1 MKIIYKYF
9 PGPSV
14 SIDYGDGFDGVN
26 DANDDI
32 DINDD
37 EPPARDENLTNRP
50 GSAYCNCISI
60 ILYLVCIGPQ
70 TKHGRIAIKQ

>member
-1 MKIIYKYF
+1 MSIF

-60 ILYLVCIGPQ
+60 TLAPRPSLEGVPSNNTQLSRGPGQ
-70 TKHGRIAIKQ
+70 